1 MTKISIRCSFNIRQV
16 PGQDWHPTTAS
27 GPTTFVLGSTSGAPS
42 SVIIDLPNKK
52 VEVLLPEFEVDDCFA
67 SCLEKANNLYS
78 NEYPA
83 ELAGMIGEI
92 KQAMQYRARR
102 VVEHAKYFLGLDH
115 IADDVIT
122 GWQEPMWS
130 LDSVTFRRFPGLIGG
145 GSLGFKHSMP
155 LNEQTRAALQEGLD
169 KDFRP
174 FLAMRH
180 LYRAMQESSPRF
192 KWIDATIAAELAIK
206 EFLARKQPDLEVLLV
221 HLPSPP
227 LPKLYREV
235 LEKCAGERSPYWKEL
250 DQGAQ
255 KRNKL
260 VHQHEAISVTDAEA
274 IEYVGMVMKAIH
286 HLYALLYPDWV
297 ISTNLKDFERVG
309 M

>member
-1 MTKISIRCSFNIRQV
+1 MTKISIRCSFNIRQITAT
-16 PGQDWHPTTAS
+16 DWHANIAS
-27 GPTTFVLGSTSGAPS
+27 GPATFVLGSTAGAPS
-42 SVIIDLPNKK
+42 TVTIDFPNKR
-52 VEVLLPEFEVDDCFA
+52 VEVLLPEFEVEDELV
-67 SCLEKANNLYS
+67 SCLQNADKLYANA
-78 NEYPA
+78 YPA
-83 ELAGMIGEI
+83 ELAGTIEAI

-122 GWQEPMWS
+122 DWHEPMWS
-130 LDSVTFRRFPGLIGG
+130 SNSGAFQRFPGLIGG
-145 GSLGFKHSMP
+145 AMGFRHSMP
-155 LNEQTRAALQEGLD
+155 LNDETRSALQEGLD

-227 LPKLYREV
+227 LLRLYREV
-235 LEKCAGERSPYWKEL
+235 LEKHAGEKSPYWKEL
-250 DQGAQ
+250 DNGSQ

-260 VHQHEAISVTDAEA
+260 VHQHEAIVVTEAEA
-274 IEYVGMVMKAIH
+274 IEYASVVMKAIH

-297 ISTNLKDFERVG
+297 ISANLKDFDRVG